1 MTNFAYYKKQNG
13 MIDISNSESI
23 IRALLTDRL
32 LIDYKIMIQINGGNR
47 SKGI

>member
-1 MTNFAYYKKQNG
+1 
-13 MIDISNSESI
+13 MIDISNSEST

-32 LIDYKIMIQINGGNR
+32 FINRKIIQINGGNR